1 MNSDADA
8 TSNAAIA
15 GSDADEGVAGLTVK
29 SVSTLMFCVEIAY
42 SASDGKNVP
51 PSSVDDGASVRLSA
65 PEMVTNSYTLPPFTT
80 SPSTS

>member
-1 MNSDADA
+1 M
-8 TSNAAIA
+8 A
-15 GSDADEGVAGLTVK
+15 GSDTDDGVAGSALK
-29 SVSTLMFCVEIAY
+29 SVLTLIFCVEIAY

-51 PSSVDDGASVRLSA
+51 PSSVDDGAISRFSA